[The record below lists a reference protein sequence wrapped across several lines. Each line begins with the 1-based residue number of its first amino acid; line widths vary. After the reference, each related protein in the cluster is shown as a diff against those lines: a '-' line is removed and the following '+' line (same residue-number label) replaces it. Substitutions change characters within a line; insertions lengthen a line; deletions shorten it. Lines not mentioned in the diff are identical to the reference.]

1 MSEVLKRLSNVTI
14 IDRLELVKLK
24 GEEMA
29 QVMVEANNDNTKPV
43 RVIDNIAMFFSD
55 DALFEA
61 MELNSPDLKLIA
73 EYRGVKFEDEDL
85 FVIAK
90 MVALK
95 DRIAADLL
103 ALVPPPPPY
112 EFATAPRDWKLETSG
127 IVISKTRI
135 YRKGNS
141 EYCIGHKT
149 LEKVWNKVAPRWA
162 DETISHRGQ
171 TLMYIAAGGY
181 NSRSVEQ
188 YDESIKI
195 GCQRIQRY
203 ELEAVALKLGWTF
216 PEVTKK

>member
-43 RVIDNIAMFFSD
+43 RVIDNPSMFFSD

-149 LEKVWNKVAPRWA
+149 LERVWKTVSKQWA
-162 DETISHRGQ
+162 AGEKGSRY
-171 TLMYIAAGGY
+171 LMSVSAGGY
-181 NSRSVEQ
+181 HGRDVRL
-188 YDESIKI
+188 DDGDLKI
-195 GCQRIQRY
+195 GCQRIKRY
-203 ELEAVALKLGWTF
+203 ELEALALKMGWDF